1 MALKTT
7 KINDVT
13 NPGES
18 APAPSSRPILVTNRP
33 VLTNDPMMVG
43 TQTSDGKP
51 PEAQPMVRTG
61 KTISPLTEQG
71 TVSAEHVV
79 AETVPESSPASTV
92 AAPEATESTPEPS
105 KRELEAKSNAAA
117 AEADAAQLAR
127 EVELEKLIE
136 DGTYMV
142 PIDAVGRKRSHMYL
156 MLFLVLA
163 VILAVATLD
172 VLADT
177 GVVSLPSS
185 IPHTHFFSTT

>member
-7 KINDVT
+7 KISDVA

-33 VLTNDPMMVG
+33 VLSNDPMMVS
-43 TQTSDGKP
+43 TQTGDGRP
-51 PEAQPMVRTG
+51 PEVQPTVRTG
-61 KTISPLTEQG
+61 KTISPITEPSS
-71 TVSAEHVV
+71 VSTENAV
-79 AETVPESSPASTV
+79 AEAVPESTIASTD

-127 EVELEKLIE
+127 EVELEKLID

-142 PIDAVGRKRSHMYL
+142 PINAVRRKRSHMYL
-156 MLFLVLA
+156 MLLLVLS
-163 VILAVATLD
+163 VILAIAILD

-177 GVVSLPSS
+177 GVVKLPSS
-185 IPHTHFFSTT
+185 VPHTHFFSTT